1 MAIFY
6 TKVKLYLEDNSKTWD
21 AEKNNISLQNEGSG
35 DYIHTWNVSGLDKP
49 TDSQLASYETA
60 ANAEETLNGVLAKRR
75 REYGTWQ
82 EQMEMIYKDQKNGT
96 STFKDHCDK
105 VRSDNPKG

>member
-1 MAIFY
+1 MAELS
-6 TKVKLYLEDNSKTWD
+6 TKLKLYLEDNSKTWD

>member
-1 MAIFY
+1 MAILY

-35 DYIHTWNVSGLDKP
+35 DYIHTWNVSGLHKP